1 VVRIVECVEQI
12 AVERVDICETGEGL
26 DCGGESLAEGLG
38 GVLDFS
44 RVEGSDT
51 ADLEAGTDL
60 LKMSALIQ
68 IGRHTKYIRT

>member
-1 VVRIVECVEQI
+1 M
-12 AVERVDICETGEGL
+12 ERVDVGEARESL
-26 DCGGESLAEGLG
+26 DGGGEALGKGFG